1 MKYKQLLSK
10 HINLE
15 SSQHGNL
22 VSLNHTTLDNDI
34 QSVQLEY
41 HTNSPLKPTE
51 SQTSYPP
58 LPPPITHVTE
68 SLVFVTE
75 NKLKEDIRAF
85 NIENTQTSTFQV
97 NTASQLLS
105 SPSRNSNITNKC
117 QIKLSTL
124 SNPPKIKKREPYIPS
139 YMDPLAGPEPCV
151 VCGDNATGFHYRAMT
166 CEGCKGFFRRSVQ
179 KKLIYTCKFQGR
191 CSVSDKQNR
200 NSCQKCRFDRCISG
214 GMAKDL
220 VLDEDKRLAKRRLIE
235 ANRARKRAEAIE
247 ASTAV
252 YVTDPSINIPNIT
265 NPNSVSK
272 YHIIHNQPISTSNT
286 ISSTPVIMS
295 TIPYHSTIHSNI
307 HFTNQFAL
315 NSTTRSQFNCNPIRT
330 RYLEVTNNDIHS
342 FVNPKTPDATYSP
355 ANEAKLIVQPIQTID
370 KLQPTTMPNNMCW
383 NPICGAPYT
392 QCFMNDASN
401 HDNHNSK
408 TPLSFKES
416 INRIQLSSV
425 SMQINKNPLFPSED
439 GYCNLL
445 SKYSNF
451 NSQQSVYT
459 KAVDNNRIN
468 HSNANNVQI
477 NTHYEPQQY
486 SPVTPEKCQTLSCDQ
501 PAITDNLSFS
511 YPKHVSIMDSNDTV
525 HNDCPWTTEDQ
536 NMVDSIVQAYSNMLN
551 PSFKRKM
558 DNGDVDKEPEKAF
571 YSSTDSRI
579 TSLIEPMIASLVA
592 FARLVPGFELLDA
605 NDQTRL
611 LRGCCLDII
620 TLRAAYL
627 LSRIAVSLGIVDS
640 NGHNKPQ
647 FTTSPLDSADI
658 FVQNVPSHQHNV
670 ASVIPN
676 NIYPQLGTSD
686 VKCAQMIRAVALKL
700 ARLEIDQTEVALMT
714 SILLMSPDRFGLTD
728 CETVEHTQDILLET
742 FNRYANRIRKIRF
755 NRMNHNNMS
764 SRSININGISQQQQQ
779 YWPRILMALTELR
792 SITLCNQGLFV
803 EKAYGNT
810 TEQLP
815 WYFHEL
821 FTGDFILQETNIS
834 SFESGNNN
842 DNNNLC

>member
-1 MKYKQLLSK
+1 MKYKQMLSK

-15 SSQHGNL
+15 TPQHMDL
-22 VSLNHTTLDNDI
+22 ISLNHTTSDSNK

-41 HTNSPLKPTE
+41 NANSLLKPTE
-51 SQTSYPP
+51 ILTLNHQSHPSVTR
-58 LPPPITHVTE
+58 VTE

-75 NKLKEDIRAF
+75 NKLNEGIRAF
-85 NIENTQTSTFQV
+85 TTQNTETSIFQL
-97 NTASQLLS
+97 NASSQ
-105 SPSRNSNITNKC
+105 SPSHNSNITNKC
-117 QIKLSTL
+117 QIKLNTL
-124 SNPPKIKKREPYIPS
+124 SNPSKIRKREPYIPS

-179 KKLIYTCKFQGR
+179 KKLIYTCKFQGH

-252 YVTDPSINIPNIT
+252 CVTDPSINIPNFT

-272 YHIIHNQPISTSNT
+272 YHFIHNQPISTSNT

-295 TIPYHSTIHSNI
+295 TIPYHSTIHPNTY
-307 HFTNQFAL
+307 FTDQFAL
-315 NSTTRSQFNCNPIRT
+315 SSTTGSQFNCNPIQT
-330 RYLEVTNNDIHS
+330 RFLEVTNNDSHS

-355 ANEAKLIVQPIQTID
+355 ANEAQLIVQPIQTID
-370 KLQPTTMPNNMCW
+370 KLQPSTVPNNIYW

-392 QCFMNDASN
+392 QCFMNDTSN
-401 HDNHNSK
+401 HDNNNSK
-408 TPLSFKES
+408 IPLSFKES
-416 INRIQLSSV
+416 INGIHL
-425 SMQINKNPLFPSED
+425 SMQINKTRLYSGED
-439 GYCNLL
+439 GYCNLP
-445 SKYSNF
+445 SKYSDF
-451 NSQQSVYT
+451 NNQQSVYT

-468 HSNANNVQI
+468 NINVNNVQT
-477 NTHYEPQQY
+477 NTDYEPQQY
-486 SPVTPEKCQTLSCDQ
+486 SPITPEKCQTLSCDQ
-501 PAITDNLSFS
+501 PAIKDNLSIS
-511 YPKHVSIMDSNDTV
+511 YPKYVSMTDSNDTV

-551 PSFKRKM
+551 PSFKRKI
-558 DNGDVDKEPEKAF
+558 DNGDVDKEPDKAF
-571 YSSTDSRI
+571 YSSTDSKI

-647 FTTSPLDSADI
+647 FTSSLDSVDI
-658 FVQNVPSHQHNV
+658 FVQNLPSHQHNV
-670 ASVIPN
+670 ASAIPN

-742 FNRYANRIRKIRF
+742 FNRYANRIRKIRS

-764 SRSININGISQQQQQ
+764 SRSVNINGISQQQQQQQ

-803 EKAYGNT
+803 EKTYGNT

-821 FTGDFILQETNIS
+821 FTGDFILQETNIY
-834 SFESGNNN
+834 SFENGNNN
-842 DNNNLC
+842 DNNNNLC